1 MVKKPD
7 LTARLGPLI
16 LPNPVMLAS
25 GTCSYG
31 LEMEE
36 HVDLGAIGAVVVKGL
51 SLKPSAGNPPP
62 RIVETPS
69 GMLNAIG
76 LENIGVEAFLR
87 EKLPELRTRGTR
99 VIVNV
104 YGTSVDEY
112 RRLSEI
118 LDGAE
123 GVDALELNISCP
135 NVKKGGLLF
144 GQDPKETRRLVSA
157 VRKVTD
163 KPLLVKLTPNVTSI
177 VDSAR
182 AAVDGGADILTL
194 INTLQ
199 GMAIDVEKRRPA
211 LANVIGGLSGPAIRP
226 VAVRCVWQVCRAVK
240 IPVVGCGGI
249 FTARDALEFL
259 LAGAGAVQLGTVNF
273 VHPDAWRAITEGIEE
288 YMERHG
294 AGKLS
299 GLVGS
304 AGDGS

>member
-1 MVKKPD
+1 VKKPD
-7 LTARLGPLI
+7 LTARLGPLT

-31 LEMEE
+31 IEMEP
-36 HVDLGAIGAVVVKGL
+36 HVDVGAVGAVVVKGL

-87 EKLPELRTRGTR
+87 DKLPELRRRGAR

-104 YGTSVDEY
+104 YGTSIDEY
-112 RRLSEI
+112 RRLSAI
-118 LDGAE
+118 LDDAE

-135 NVKKGGLLF
+135 NVMKGGLLF
-144 GQDPKETRRLVSA
+144 GQEPRETQRLVA
-157 VRKVTD
+157 TVRKVTS

-177 VDSAR
+177 VDIAR
-182 AAVDGGADILTL
+182 AAADGGADILTL

-199 GMAIDVEKRRPA
+199 GMAIDVERRKPA

-226 VAVRCVWQVCRAVK
+226 VAVRCVWLVCRALK
-240 IPVVGCGGI
+240 IPVIGVGGI

-259 LAGAGAVQLGTVNF
+259 LAGAGAVQIGTINF
-273 VHPDAWRAITEGIEE
+273 VHPDAWRDIVQGIGE
-288 YMERHG
+288 YMEKHRIP
-294 AGKLS
+294 KLS
-299 GLVGS
+299 DLVGKA
-304 AGDGS
+304 AG